1 MLARP
6 FASEVMVVCDVPR
19 MIGIGFL
26 VMVVSPP
33 EMIGALLL
41 VRPSSDWNSTLTP
54 TTGSGG
60 AEVSVTR
67 TVTG

>member
-6 FASEVMVVCDVPR
+6 LASEVTKACDVPR

-33 EMIGALLL
+33 DTIGALLL
-41 VRPSSDWNSTLTP
+41 VRPSSDWNITLTP
-54 TTGSGG
+54 STGSGG
-60 AEVSVTR
+60 ADASVIR
-67 TVTG
+67 TMIG